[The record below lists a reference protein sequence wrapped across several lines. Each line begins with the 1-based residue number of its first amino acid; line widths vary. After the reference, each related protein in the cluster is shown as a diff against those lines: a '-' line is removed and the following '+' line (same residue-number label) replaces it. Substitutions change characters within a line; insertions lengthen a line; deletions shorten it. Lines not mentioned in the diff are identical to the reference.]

1 MVGPVLTKKKKRNT
15 EGINCCA
22 GDCRVSISMVQSDGD
37 ACEVCMR
44 WRDLI
49 GGRGTVRGHPN
60 GRFNHRTIKRDEWL
74 KRQRA
79 GVAVS
84 LILFLFH
91 CNDPSKLIYRP
102 GFVSVTFPRVRG

>member
-1 MVGPVLTKKKKRNT
+1 
-15 EGINCCA
+15 
-22 GDCRVSISMVQSDGD
+22 
-37 ACEVCMR
+37 MR

-84 LILFLFH
+84 LILFLFLFLFH

-102 GFVSVTFPRVRG
+102 GFVSVTFPRVRGLEFRGGQNSRRGWKEENQMNEKKQKSRGGSLRRWK